1 VRPYARHSAKTS
13 RPNEFSQTRCEGA
26 GKIDAKLR
34 RAGER
39 TRTGEPPRMKIR
51 RRRALRIVILAPAL
65 GAALCLAASAVAA
78 TGLAPS
84 QPASHGSPTPASTTT
99 PLEVPTSPQHPAPQG
114 SRTPETAGTAAPG
127 SASSPSPSPGIP
139 EPSVSITP
147 QRGLPSVASIL
158 ERHRMALGRLPS
170 LVARWSG
177 SIVDN
182 DQSAH
187 YEITAAR
194 DGRFRRTY
202 MLTLTQFSD
211 GSNGKLDWLQ
221 DENGNVQ
228 TAPAVHHPS
237 MDSRLVRLNDLSLP
251 PQAAELLG
259 TATINGRRTYAVR
272 AVLRGT
278 PLIIYFDAQTALVDG
293 VDFGRHTVRYTS
305 YQRFDGV
312 AVPSAIAETEP
323 GENVALTVDHVT
335 FLHGPVNFDPPA
347 QREPTFPA
355 GVKTVTLSFSSPDG
369 LIVCPVRVN
378 GQLAHFILDTGSTT
392 SIIDQSA
399 AARLHL
405 TTGGASRVQGV
416 ALMTGTLA
424 RIDELDIGGIVFSP
438 FIVQD
443 VPLQLPP
450 RLAHQGID
458 GVLGFDL
465 FAPLVARIAYDRDE
479 IQLTQP
485 ADFTY
490 TGTGAVIPIDTSQRL
505 PTLHASIG
513 EDDPVVLLLDTGSS
527 AKLVLNPSFA
537 STHQADFLETFG
549 AMTNFAAGA
558 GGVVPTRVYLVDRLT
573 LGKFSL
579 GNVDTEVIMHPE
591 GAFGSGQVD
600 GSLGSGALAE
610 FAAVFLDYPDNRL
623 ILER

>member
-1 VRPYARHSAKTS
+1 
-13 RPNEFSQTRCEGA
+13 
-26 GKIDAKLR
+26 
-34 RAGER
+34 
-39 TRTGEPPRMKIR
+39 
-51 RRRALRIVILAPAL
+51 
-65 GAALCLAASAVAA
+65 
-78 TGLAPS
+78 
-84 QPASHGSPTPASTTT
+84 
-99 PLEVPTSPQHPAPQG
+99 
-114 SRTPETAGTAAPG
+114 
-127 SASSPSPSPGIP
+127 
-139 EPSVSITP
+139 
-147 QRGLPSVASIL
+147 
-158 ERHRMALGRLPS
+158 MALGRLPS

-177 SIVDN
+177 DIVDN
-182 DQSAH
+182 DQSAR
-187 YEITAAR
+187 YEIVAAR

-211 GSNGKLDWLQ
+211 GSNGKLDWVQ

-228 TAPAVHHPS
+228 TSPAIRHPS

-251 PQAAELLG
+251 PQGAELLG
-259 TATINGRRTYAVR
+259 TASLNGRRTYAVR
-272 AVLRGT
+272 AILGGI
-278 PLIIYFDAQTALVDG
+278 PLVIYFDAQTALVDG
-293 VDFGRHTVRYTS
+293 VDFDRHTVRYTA
-305 YQRFDGV
+305 YRRFEGV
-312 AVPSAIAETEP
+312 AVPSAITEIGP
-323 GENVALTVDHVT
+323 DENIAITVDRVT
-335 FLHGPVNFDPPA
+335 FLHGPVTFDPPA

-355 GVKTVTLSFSSPDG
+355 GVTTVTISFSSPDG
-369 LIVCPVRVN
+369 LIVCPVRIN
-378 GQLAHFILDTGSTT
+378 GRLAHFILDTGSTT

-399 AARLHL
+399 AARLQL
-405 TTGGASRVQGV
+405 TTGGVSHVQGV

-424 RIDELDIGGIVFSP
+424 RIDRLDIGGIVFSP

-465 FAPLVARIAYDRDE
+465 FAPLVARIAYERDE
-479 IQLTQP
+479 LQLTQP

-505 PTLHASIG
+505 PTLHGFIG

-527 AKLVLNPSFA
+527 AKLVLNPSYA
-537 STHQADFLETFG
+537 SAHQADFLQMFG

-573 LGKFSL
+573 LGKFTL

-591 GAFGSGQVD
+591 GAFGSGHVD
-600 GSLGSGALAE
+600 GSIGSGTLAE
-610 FAAVFLDYPDNRL
+610 FAAVFLDYPDSRL